1 MKLKMN
7 IYKKIYKYIY
17 MKREILEELKE
28 TYEYIDRDK
37 LMESITELEIIIEW
51 YKRTHKLIL
60 EMENNKKII

>member
-1 MKLKMN
+1 
-7 IYKKIYKYIY
+7 